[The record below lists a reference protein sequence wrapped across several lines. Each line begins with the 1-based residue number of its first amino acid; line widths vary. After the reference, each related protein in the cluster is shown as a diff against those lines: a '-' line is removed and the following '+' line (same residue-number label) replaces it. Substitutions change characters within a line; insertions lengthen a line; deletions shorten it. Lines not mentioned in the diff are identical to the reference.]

1 MPDAVV
7 LPAGEPLGFPR
18 CARCPYRYTGPPG
31 ICVTCAGKTLEAIAP
46 VACAVCS
53 QRLEEGDTCRNW
65 LCADS
70 NRRIDHID
78 ARPLAIRYART
89 CRDRQDPADG

>member
-1 MPDAVV
+1 MVDAVV

-18 CARCPYRYTGPPG
+18 CARCPYRLTGPAG

-46 VACAVCS
+46 IACEVCS
-53 QRLEEGDTCRNW
+53 QRLDEGDSCRNW

-70 NRRIDHID
+70 NRRIDHIG
-78 ARPLAIRYART
+78 RHLLPLRAAKRENPQLQI
-89 CRDRQDPADG
+89 